1 MVLPHQ
7 PQVMQKMLE
16 ALPSEEKVNLTTEI
30 RDQVT
35 LPDHDLKER
44 LERQGYFEDARLQ
57 AVNVYFIT
65 HAYIYIHIFTLK

>member
-1 MVLPHQ
+1 
-7 PQVMQKMLE
+7 MLE